1 MAGGIRIS
9 KLSKECGVGVNSIID
24 TLRQKGVE
32 GDLDQNTKLTE
43 EQYDMLAKEFKL
55 DREAKQQVD
64 KVGEIAKSKPNKSI
78 GINDQGVIIEGEPV
92 AKAETVKGPKVI
104 GKIDLGKSSRPASPK
119 AKGKNEPKEEPKTEM
134 PQITRDSEKAPETPA
149 IETP

>member
-55 DREAKQQVD
+55 DREAK
-64 KVGEIAKSKPNKSI
+64 SKLPW
-78 GINDQGVIIEGEPV
+78 
-92 AKAETVKGPKVI
+92 
-104 GKIDLGKSSRPASPK
+104 
-119 AKGKNEPKEEPKTEM
+119 
-134 PQITRDSEKAPETPA
+134 
-149 IETP
+149 